1 MKKGKI
7 HLGNETPSYDAW
19 GKLVSD
25 ITFNNQL
32 QEISI
37 SMQKENKVQRFK
49 ITYQRAIDLGLINLE
64 VLDYYFNK
72 F

>member
-7 HLGNETPSYDAW
+7 HLGNDTPSYDAW

-25 ITFNNQL
+25 ITFNNRL
-32 QEISI
+32 QQISI
-37 SMQKENKVQRFK
+37 SLQKENKVQRFNMS
-49 ITYQRAIDLGLINLE
+49 YQSAVESGFINLE